1 MVNWIAPLVESLISS
16 YLNNKVEGLEMEDDG
31 SNLRFP
37 NDSHKHALVV
47 DWKDIGERSATLMDS
62 HTQIKAVLTRMSL
75 EKYQAEESHH
85 KLSGDTTRWRCIQLL
100 DFEVVFEYSGG
111 RPDVHLYVKSFKID
125 KKREKS
131 KSLQGIKL
139 IRKNGHI
146 YKLMEK
152 LFHVIN
158 ESQPAEDT
166 AVISDGD
173 CSDDSVHSQ
182 NEKSAPVISQEM
194 LMSQLA
200 PISHTT
206 ISSISNG
213 SRGRHSLC
221 STQLLGY
228 LHCHDNLSTRAVI
241 SEKSPSVLRER
252 QASDGRAGSYVNK
265 NETTGGNQGNE
276 STSSHQTLG
285 SAATDVVTNVPN
297 TAAFLAADACD
308 SEFHP
313 IDSERHGQPSSVE
326 QLTSNNATGDH
337 DEAEGPLADQQQG
350 GDHSGD
356 HNSHTVAHL
365 RPSEAYNVSVE
376 SSQQETNMQSGGLQP
391 DINAGTQAM
400 GKYYSSSGDRL
411 DPWEGMTKIPR
422 RDIRIPKDQR
432 HLLEHTN
439 SQCWIPPELG
449 KNMPRGHVPPSL
461 LEQWNSISLRRE
473 RIKRARKDDLMLNA
487 PEHREMSIHDIAS
500 SAPQADTELSDEE
513 SEGSEEHFPWGSP
526 SPVCD
531 PSTRLPKDSSP
542 IREFPN
548 VRKADS
554 PREQA
559 ENCLDGQF
567 SEVASQVVTREGA
580 RCRVSESPQSSVHRV
595 ALDSDSRDKGHNHN
609 YQESDKQI
617 NVPKLVTSVDASNER
632 FSGGL
637 MVDTKEDH
645 EDQGPERQ
653 DILLSEPPTAAAAE
667 TGEHSPR
674 DSFPNDTEDNG
685 GESQPTEQNIHS
697 ELFIAVGTESDNGSV
712 LDGVGNEELAREHAS
727 SKPAASTGWDGELE
741 SDNDSVMDISVPCP
755 LRASSQLLSEASQI
769 EQEITSSGPSL
780 PGLNTD
786 EQIQVSVT
794 PTDLKRLRPARF
806 EKDKPDWEVYVA
818 QQPSSQ
824 AAKSSSQSRIL
835 NTYRSHEDHEQDEPS
850 QKMVHSSAEHELY
863 RVDVMGTQTDSQGTT
878 SRSQPPVQDSSGPD
892 DHQQTTRVGTVEIQG
907 NEGSGMFSSSGGLAQ
922 SQFDGEGHRTPGQFS
937 PVKSVRDNSPIINL
951 KRSRSSSG
959 IETNEE
965 PPSKRYRFYRDE
977 SDDKFVGEFKGP
989 ASNIVSRRESY
1000 MGSSS
1005 KEETARRLYEKF
1017 RSDYAGYWGDFS
1029 HFVELCAR
1037 LQALRGKGE
1046 LRRSF
1051 LWDDFVIMHL
1061 QEYPQYVEQCHS
1073 TGTEALKYE
1082 DFFISKF
1089 FKPVHK
1095 KRSLTVAAIEI
1106 AAAQYRSAS
1115 RSSVPASPSLSRRSI
1130 PLSEVNVSTTA
1141 SLVDRLTN
1149 FHTFSSVRD
1158 APSNSPGIRTDASS
1172 ASVFVSP
1179 PARAAPKEPDRDATP
1194 RQRDLF
1200 VETIKS
1206 SEPEVDMTPQPEP
1219 SFLLPEVIAGPS
1231 REGTAADGNDDED
1244 DEEIEVEAHET
1255 ASIELGDEPRPS
1267 SRTSSDAYISAVEFD
1282 PKSEHEPQPNKGK
1295 EPEDD
1300 WFASMAHL
1308 HPTGPVWSDSPSTP
1322 FKAWARADQNV
1333 IVERKHRRGL
1343 PVPVDEKGVI
1353 IPTYFT

>member
-1 MVNWIAPLVESLISS
+1 
-16 YLNNKVEGLEMEDDG
+16 
-31 SNLRFP
+31 
-37 NDSHKHALVV
+37 
-47 DWKDIGERSATLMDS
+47 MDS

-75 EKYQAEESHH
+75 EKYQSEEPHH

-100 DFEVVFEYSGG
+100 DFEIVFEYSGG

-125 KKREKS
+125 KNRGKS

-152 LFHVIN
+152 LFHMIN

-182 NEKSAPVISQEM
+182 NEKSAPVVSQEM

-206 ISSISNG
+206 VSSIFNA

-241 SEKSPSVLRER
+241 SEETGIPDGRSEKSPSVLRDR
-252 QASDGRAGSYVNK
+252 QASDCRAGSYVNK
-265 NETTGGNQGNE
+265 NETTGDNQGNG

-285 SAATDVVTNVPN
+285 SAATAVVTHVPN

-313 IDSERHGQPSSVE
+313 TESERPGQPSLVE

-337 DEAEGPLADQQQG
+337 DEAEGLLADQQQG
-350 GDHSGD
+350 GDNSGD
-356 HNSHTVAHL
+356 HNAHTMAHS

-376 SSQQETNMQSGGLQP
+376 SSQRETNMQSGGLQP
-391 DINAGTQAM
+391 DINAGTPTI
-400 GKYYSSSGDRL
+400 GNHYSNSGDRL
-411 DPWEGMTKIPR
+411 DPWEGMTKISR

-449 KNMPRGHVPPSL
+449 KNLPRGHVPPSL

-487 PEHREMSIHDIAS
+487 PENREMSIHDIAS

-513 SEGSEEHFPWGSP
+513 SEGSEECFSWAS

-531 PSTRLPKDSSP
+531 LSPRLPKDSSP

-548 VRKADS
+548 MRKADS
-554 PREQA
+554 LREQA
-559 ENCLDGQF
+559 ENCLDDQF
-567 SEVASQVVTREGA
+567 SEVASQIVTREGA
-580 RCRVSESPQSSVHRV
+580 RCCVSESPQSSVHRA
-595 ALDSDSRDKGHNHN
+595 ALDSDSRDKSHNHN
-609 YQESDKQI
+609 NQGSDKQI
-617 NVPKLVTSVDASNER
+617 DVPRSITSVDASNER
-632 FSGGL
+632 FSGDL
-637 MVDTKEDH
+637 IMDTKEDH

-653 DILLSEPPTAAAAE
+653 DILLSELPTAAAVE
-667 TGEHSPR
+667 TGEHNPR
-674 DSFPNDTEDNG
+674 DSFPSDTEDKRR
-685 GESQPTEQNIHS
+685 ESQPTEQNTHS
-697 ELFIAVGTESDNGSV
+697 ELVITAGVESDNGSV
-712 LDGVGNEELAREHAS
+712 LDGGENEELAREHAS
-727 SKPAASTGWDGELE
+727 SKPATSTSGWDGEPD

-755 LRASSQLLSEASQI
+755 LGASSQLLSETSQV

-786 EQIQVSVT
+786 DQIQVSVT
-794 PTDLKRLRPARF
+794 PTVPARF
-806 EKDKPDWEVYVA
+806 EKDKPDWEVYAA

-824 AAKSSSQSRIL
+824 AAKSSSQSRIF
-835 NTYRSHEDHEQDEPS
+835 NTYRSHEDQEQGEAS
-850 QKMVHSSAEHELY
+850 QEMVHSSAEHELY
-863 RVDVMGTQTDSQGTT
+863 RVDVMGTQTDSQGAA
-878 SRSQPPVQDSSGPD
+878 SRSQPPVLESSGPD
-892 DHQQTTRVGTVEIQG
+892 DHQQTTRIGTVEIQG

-922 SQFDGEGHRTPGQFS
+922 SQFDGEGHHAPGQFS
-937 PVKSVRDNSPIINL
+937 PVKNVRDNSPIISL
-951 KRSRSSSG
+951 KRSRSPSG
-959 IETNEE
+959 IEINEE

-977 SDDKFVGEFKGP
+977 SDDKFACEFKSP
-989 ASNIVSRRESY
+989 VSNIVSRRESY

-1017 RSDYAGYWGDFS
+1017 RNDYAGYWGDFS

-1037 LQALRGKGE
+1037 LQALREKGE

-1061 QEYPQYVEQCHS
+1061 QEYPQYVEQYHS

-1089 FKPVHK
+1089 FKPIHK
-1095 KRSLTVAAIEI
+1095 KRSLTVAAIKI

-1130 PLSEVNVSTTA
+1130 PLSEVNVSITT

-1149 FHTFSSVRD
+1149 FHTFSSVRG

-1179 PARAAPKEPDRDATP
+1179 PARAAPKEPDRDETP
-1194 RQRDLF
+1194 RQRELF
-1200 VETIKS
+1200 VEAIKS

-1231 REGTAADGNDDED
+1231 REGAAADGNDDED
-1244 DEEIEVEAHET
+1244 DEEIDVEAHET

-1267 SRTSSDAYISAVEFD
+1267 SHTSSGAYISAVEFD
-1282 PKSEHEPQPNKGK
+1282 PKSEHEPQPDKGK

-1322 FKAWARADQNV
+1322 FKTWARADQNV